1 MTFKE
6 FTKTSDY
13 LLADLIEIID
23 ERGVDIND
31 PENTL
36 SDRQILKIAPSQ
48 ATGIIYIILKNE

>member
-23 ERGVDIND
+23 ERGADINE

-36 SDRQILKIAPSQ
+36 SERQILKITPSQ